1 MTSVIILAKENRIM
15 IEAIKEDITNLA
27 ENITSL
33 GLKVDEA
40 FNHMSGRL
48 PGWATITITI
58 LGSLVTGLVVSAVR
72 L

>member
-1 MTSVIILAKENRIM
+1 MTSAIILAKENRIM
-15 IEAIKEDITNLA
+15 IESIKEDI
-27 ENITSL
+27 SML
-33 GLKVDEA
+33 GKKIDVA

-58 LGSLVTGLVVSAVR
+58 LGSLVTGLIVSAAR